1 MAESFDYVKQL
12 IDEERYMNHKK
23 DDWGGCNVIII
34 SEEKYKIR
42 KESIDYLKS
51 NRKWIN
57 IVKTNY
63 ASSIIWL
70 IETLKPYVNY
80 DYLNKYEYYGELAD
94 YINSV
99 KDTVKDEKE
108 LLISIIYFL
117 EKHEPSWEKELHRD
131 DLEKSFMNWYQFG
144 IEHNDPFFVKF
155 VALWMGFNEKYISF
169 PGKLKFIDNETRA
182 TKIIYDVETEKIN
195 EFCDENACIIES
207 IHEKVFNSPF
217 INVFT
222 KEPVKDMKK
231 GYLTGK
237 NKKNYNNLINKNGI
251 VQTKALL
258 QTIYQVRCNLFHG
271 SKSPDE
277 QRDIALVRCSG
288 EIMEMYMNAII

>member
-12 IDEERYMNHKK
+12 IEEERYINYKK
-23 DDWGGCNVIII
+23 DDWGGSDVIII
-34 SEEKYKIR
+34 SEEKYKEQ
-42 KESIDYLKS
+42 KESIDILKT
-51 NRKWIN
+51 NKKWIN
-57 IVKTNY
+57 IVKTKY

-108 LLISIIYFL
+108 LLISIIQFL
-117 EKHEPSWEKELHRD
+117 EKHKPSWEKVLHRD

-155 VALWMGFNEKYISF
+155 VALWMAFNEQFSSIKKPAPRDKNIKY
-169 PGKLKFIDNETRA
+169 LDYAER
-182 TKIIYDVETEKIN
+182 TKINIYCEKN
-195 EFCDENACIIES
+195 VQKMES
-207 IHEKVFNSPF
+207 VHQLVWNSPCIQIF
-217 INVFT
+217 L
-222 KEPVKDMKK
+222 KEPVKDMRA
-231 GYLTGK
+231 GTLTES
-237 NKKNYNNLINKNGI
+237 NQDDFDNLTSKRGI
-251 VQTKALL
+251 EQTKALL

-277 QRDIALVRCSG
+277 QRDIDLVRCSG
-288 EIMEMYMNAII
+288 EIMEMYMNAIM